1 MRCGAEC
8 WLKAKQRAVALS
20 WGLADLSCGGY
31 GVEGPYTTAAEAERS
46 EICKSKAVSHNLRN
60 MSAMKTDKPLCERI
74 FAESKKIHTV
84 SNGLVQSKLLALFSD
99 RVLYG
104 EAISCFY
111 FVFKALENAI
121 EDALTTNRS
130 DGQ

>member
-1 MRCGAEC
+1 M
-8 WLKAKQRAVALS
+8 V
-20 WGLADLSCGGY
+20 D
-31 GVEGPYTTAAEAERS
+31 GPYTTAAEAERS
-46 EICKSKAVSHNLRN
+46 PVCKPDAVSYQLRK
-60 MSAMKTDKPLCERI
+60 MSAAKTDKPLCERI
-74 FAESKKIHTV
+74 FAESRKIHTV

-111 FVFKALENAI
+111 FVFKAIEDAI

-130 DGQ
+130 DGR